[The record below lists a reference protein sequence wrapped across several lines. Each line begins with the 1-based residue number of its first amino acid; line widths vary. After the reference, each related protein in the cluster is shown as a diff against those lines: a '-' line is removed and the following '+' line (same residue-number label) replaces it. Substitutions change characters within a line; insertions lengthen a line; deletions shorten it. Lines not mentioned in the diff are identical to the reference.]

1 MTESLYNN
9 TETHSEEISSYQ
21 DLLVGE
27 GKKFNDAEALA
38 RGKYESDR
46 YIEQLQ
52 RENKELRTDLN
63 GRSNLEQLV
72 SELQKTGT
80 STLTNTDSSS
90 ERHSGSNPA
99 LDAGNQVTKEAIA
112 EIVKSLVTESKTQD
126 ARESNINRCVT
137 ELKKV
142 YGDSYVNKLE
152 ETSRKLNLSK
162 KYLDDLA
169 STSPEA
175 LLQLVG
181 APAPKVDVTAP
192 RSSVTSSLSTASSKG
207 GKKDWA
213 YYQNLRK
220 TNSRE
225 YFSVGVQNEIHQRVL
240 AGDLD
245 IPSNN

>member
-9 TETHSEEISSYQ
+9 NGTTPEEITSYQ
-21 DLLVGE
+21 DHLVGE
-27 GKKFNDAEALA
+27 GKKYKDTEVLA
-38 RGKYESDR
+38 RSAYEKDH
-46 YIEQLQ
+46 YITQLQ
-52 RENKELRTDLN
+52 RENKELRVDLN

-80 STLTNTDSSS
+80 STSTSTNGGV
-90 ERHSGSNPA
+90 ERHSDSNPA
-99 LDAGNQVTKEAIA
+99 LDAGNNVTKEAIA

-162 KYLDDLA
+162 KYLDELA

-181 APAPKVDVTAP
+181 APAPKVEMTAP
-192 RSSVTSSLSTASSKG
+192 RSSITSSLSTSTNS